1 MEVEELPVILLRR
14 QGKDAMQGV
23 VLVVNEIYLV
33 MYTPKPEVQDT
44 ISTLK

>member
-1 MEVEELPVILLRR
+1 MEVEDLPVILLRR

-23 VLVVNEIYLV
+23 VLVEDKSNKILSS
-33 MYTPKPEVQDT
+33 EVRDT